1 MTQSRGITTHIL
13 DTARGRP
20 AAGIPVVL
28 EQRGRSGE
36 WTAIGRG
43 ETDHDGRL
51 HSLYPAS
58 TPLAPAVYR
67 ITFQTR
73 RYFEALGVA
82 AFYPEVVVVFETTAG
97 ESHYHVPLL
106 IGPFGFTTYRG
117 T

>member
-1 MTQSRGITTHIL
+1 MSAITTHIL

-28 EQRGRSGE
+28 EQHSGGGE

-51 HSLYPAS
+51 GTLHPED
-58 TPLAPAVYR
+58 TPLVPAVYR
-67 ITFQTR
+67 IRFQTR
-73 RYFEALGVA
+73 RYFESLHIDV
-82 AFYPEVVVVFETTAG
+82 FYPEVVVVFETTAG

-106 IGPFGFTTYRG
+106 IAPFGFTTYRG

>member
-1 MTQSRGITTHIL
+1 MSAITTHVL

-28 EQRGRSGE
+28 EQHSGGGE

-43 ETDHDGRL
+43 ETDPDGRL
-51 HSLYPAS
+51 RTLHPEG
-58 TPLAPAVYR
+58 PLVPAVYR
-67 ITFQTR
+67 LTFHTR
-73 RYFEALGVA
+73 RYFESLRVA